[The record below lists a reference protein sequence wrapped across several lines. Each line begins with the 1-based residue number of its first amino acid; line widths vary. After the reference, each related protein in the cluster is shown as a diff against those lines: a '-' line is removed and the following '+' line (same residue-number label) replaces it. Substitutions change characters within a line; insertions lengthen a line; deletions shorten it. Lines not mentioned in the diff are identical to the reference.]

1 MMELRDVAARLSA
14 GAKGR
19 TEADLQSDVRT
30 MLLLAGSL
38 GLVEE
43 DLEVFL
49 EAPAG
54 GGRRID
60 VEAGATVIEVKKSVR
75 PGRALD
81 AAIAQLATYVRQR
94 TEELSHRHVGVLT
107 DGQTWILYH
116 LQPAGELA
124 EVSRICTRDKR
135 DGERLVAWLETVL
148 ATREEIAPTPREIVQ
163 RLGADSPAA
172 QLDLADL
179 RALYAACRANPEVQ
193 VKRELW
199 ARLLLSAL
207 GAGFEDSDEL
217 FVTHTYL
224 VLTAE
229 LIAHEVMG
237 LPTDPA
243 STDVRDLLEG
253 QQFAM
258 SGLHGVVEADFFDWP
273 AIIPQGQ
280 PVIAAIARRLSRFA
294 WRDVEHDVLKALY
307 ESVIDADTRRR
318 LGEYYTPDWLA
329 EKMVAERFQ
338 DPLNQRVLDPAC
350 GSGTFLFWAV
360 RRALQSCDAAGM
372 DNRVAVA
379 HIVSQIQGMDLH
391 PVAVTL
397 ARVTYLLALTPDRLV
412 DREELTVP
420 VFLGDSVRW
429 EQEDTLRS
437 EDGITVR
444 TTDPLEMIEDE
455 SNLHFPE
462 GVIEEP
468 QRFDRLVAELA
479 TKAAKRKPK
488 TKPPSIKGLL
498 NRHKVTGDDDR
509 QAVEIAFKK
518 LCRLHDSGRDH
529 VWSYYIRNLMRPLSF
544 MRPDGQV
551 DLLIGNPPWLSY
563 RSMPRKLQRTY
574 QALAKERGL
583 WAGGKVATNQ
593 DLSDL
598 FAARSVEQYLKEGG
612 SFAFVMPHGVLSR
625 RQYEGFRSGEWGS
638 EQVGVKA
645 KFAAPEDLAKVKPP
659 PFTNASCVVSGTKA
673 RLAGALPASA
683 IEWTGRLS
691 SPQIGWAD
699 AARELQSSGRDVI
712 AASDAHESPYRA
724 HFQQGASLVPRMLVT
739 VEEAE
744 EGPIGVTSGRVRVR
758 SARSANEKPPWK
770 SLPALDGVV
779 ERRFVRPMHVG
790 ATILAYRAREPQ
802 LAIVPYLGDELID
815 GSSER
820 LDEFPGL
827 AAYWREAEDV
837 WETNRAAA
845 TRLSLRQQVDFRNKL
860 SKQFPLPEHR
870 VLYTKSGQHLAACRL
885 NDEDAVVDHTL
896 YLAAVASV
904 EEARYLCAVLN
915 SQVLADAVLGLQ
927 ARGQHNPRH
936 FDTYV
941 FALGFP
947 IFDPTKGSH
956 RQLVQL
962 AARAEAV
969 AAELDIDPAWQF
981 QKARGVMRDAL
992 REDGVATL
1000 VDAAVVE
1007 LLASG
1012 PDVPSEEDAPLEST
1026 PPGLMDVLS
1035 EAKRTAKERRPKRRG
1050 RNSTKTRAKP
1060 STRQPV
1066 KSPIDRT

>member
-1 MMELRDVAARLSA
+1 MIDLNDIAARLSA

-19 TEADLQSDVRT
+19 TEADVQSDVRAL
-30 MLLLAGSL
+30 LLLAGSL

-81 AAIAQLATYVRQR
+81 AAIAQLAAYVRQR

-124 EVSRICTRDKR
+124 EVSRICTRGKR
-135 DGERLVAWLETVL
+135 NGERLVAWLEAVL
-148 ATREEIAPTPREIVQ
+148 ATREEIAPTPREIIQ
-163 RLGADSPAA
+163 RLGAESPAA

-179 RALYAACRANPEVQ
+179 RALYAACRADPEVQ

-237 LPTDPA
+237 LPTDPL

-273 AIIPQGQ
+273 AIAPQGQ

-294 WRDVEHDVLKALY
+294 WRNVEHDVLKALY

-338 DPLNQRVLDPAC
+338 DPLNQRLLDPAC

-372 DNRVAVA
+372 DNQTAVA
-379 HIVSQIQGMDLH
+379 HVVSRIQGMDLH

-412 DREELTVP
+412 DRDELTVP

-429 EQEDTLRS
+429 EQEDTLQS
-437 EDGITVR
+437 DDGITVR

-455 SNLHFPE
+455 SKLHFPE

-468 QRFDRLVAELA
+468 RRFDRLVAELA
-479 TKAAKRKPK
+479 TKAAKRKPR

-498 NRHKVTGDDDR
+498 NRHKVTGDEDR

-563 RSMPRKLQRTY
+563 RSMPRKLQRSY

-598 FAARSVEQYLKEGG
+598 FTARSVEQYLKEGG
-612 SFAFVMPHGVLSR
+612 SFAFVLPHGVLSR

-638 EQVGVKA
+638 EKDGVRA

-659 PFTNASCVVSGTKA
+659 PFTNASCVVSGAKA
-673 RLAGALPASA
+673 RFAGALPTSA

-691 SPQIGWAD
+691 SPQISWAD
-699 AARELQSSGRDVI
+699 AARELKSSGRDVI
-712 AASDAHESPYRA
+712 AASDAHESPYRT

-739 VEEAE
+739 VKEAK
-744 EGPIGVTSGRVRVR
+744 EGPIGVTSGQVRVR

-770 SLPALDGVV
+770 SLPALDGVI

-790 ATILAYRAREPQ
+790 ATILAYRPCEPQ
-802 LAIVPYLGDELID
+802 LAIVPNLGDELID

-827 AAYWREAEDV
+827 AAYWREAEEV
-837 WETNRAAA
+837 WEANRAAA
-845 TRLSLRQQVDFRNKL
+845 TRLNLREQIDFRNKL
-860 SKQFPLPEHR
+860 SKQFPLTEHR
-870 VLYTKSGQHLAACRL
+870 VLYTKSGQHLAACRI
-885 NDEDAVVDHTL
+885 NDHEAVIDHKL
-896 YLAAVASV
+896 YWAGVGDV
-904 EEARYLCAVLN
+904 EEARYLCGILN
-915 SQVLADAVLGLQ
+915 SQVLADAVVGLQ
-927 ARGQHNPRH
+927 ARGQHNPRD
-936 FDTYV
+936 FDMHI

-947 IFDPTKGSH
+947 LFDPTDGSH
-956 RQLVQL
+956 RQLAQL
-962 AARAEAV
+962 AARAERV
-969 AAELDIDPAWQF
+969 AAEVPIDPGWQF
-981 QKARGVMRDAL
+981 QKSRRIVREAL
-992 REDGVATL
+992 REDGVASL
-1000 VDAAVVE
+1000 IDAAVVE
-1007 LLASG
+1007 LLATG
-1012 PDVPSEEDAPLEST
+1012 PGKPAEEDAPLQQT
-1026 PPGLMDVLS
+1026 PAGLMDALS
-1035 EAKRTAKERRPKRRG
+1035 EAKCTAKESRPKRRG
-1050 RNSTKTRAKP
+1050 RKPTKTRAKP
-1060 STRQPV
+1060 PTPQPL

>member
-1 MMELRDVAARLSA
+1 MVALRNIVARLSA

-19 TEADLQSDVRT
+19 TEADIQSDVRAL
-30 MLLLAGSL
+30 LLLAGSL
-38 GLVEE
+38 ELVDE

-54 GGRRID
+54 GGQRID
-60 VEAGATVIEVKKSVR
+60 VEAGATVFEVKKSVR
-75 PGRALD
+75 PGRSFE
-81 AAIAQLATYVRQR
+81 AAIAQLSTYVRQR

-124 EVSRICTRDKR
+124 EVSRISVRDKR

-237 LPTDPA
+237 LSTDPV

-294 WRDVEHDVLKALY
+294 WRNVEHDVLKALY

-329 EKMVAERFQ
+329 EKMVTEHFQ
-338 DPLNQRVLDPAC
+338 DPLNQRLLDPAC

-372 DNRVAVA
+372 DNQAAVA
-379 HIVSQIQGMDLH
+379 HVVSQIQGMDLH

-412 DREELTVP
+412 DRDELTVP

-455 SNLHFPE
+455 SKLHFPE

-518 LCRLHDSGRDH
+518 LCRLHDFGRDH

-544 MRPDGQV
+544 MRPEGQV

-625 RQYEGFRSGEWGS
+625 RQYEGFRSGDWRPG
-638 EQVGVKA
+638 QYGA
-645 KFAAPEDLAKVKPP
+645 RARFAAPEDLAKVKPA
-659 PFTNASCVVSGTKA
+659 PFANASCVVSGTRT

-691 SPQIGWAD
+691 SQQISWAE
-699 AARELQSSGRDVI
+699 AARQLQSSGRDVI

-724 HFQQGASLVPRMLVT
+724 LFQQGASLVPRMLVT
-739 VEEAE
+739 VEETE

-770 SLPALDGVV
+770 SLPALDGVI

-802 LAIVPYLGDELID
+802 LAIVPHLGDELID

-827 AAYWREAEDV
+827 AAYWREAEEV

-860 SKQFPLPEHR
+860 SKQFPIAEHR
-870 VLYTKSGQHLAACRL
+870 VLYTKSGQHLAACRIT
-885 NDEDAVVDHTL
+885 DQEAVIDHKLYWAGVADVD
-896 YLAAVASV
+896 
-904 EEARYLCAVLN
+904 EARYLCGVLN
-915 SQVLADAVLGLQ
+915 SQILADAVVGLQ
-927 ARGQHNPRH
+927 ARGQYNPRD
-936 FDTYV
+936 FDMHI

-947 IFDPTKGSH
+947 IFDPTDGSH
-956 RQLVQL
+956 RQLAQL
-962 AARAEAV
+962 AARAEMV
-969 AAELDIDPAWQF
+969 AAEVSIDSAWQF
-981 QKARGVMRDAL
+981 QKARRIMREAL

-1000 VDAAVVE
+1000 IDAAVVE
-1007 LLASG
+1007 LFATG
-1012 PDVPSEEDAPLEST
+1012 PDAPVKEGTRLQST
-1026 PPGLMDVLS
+1026 APELMDALS
-1035 EAKRTAKERRPKRRG
+1035 EAKRAARGRRPKRRT
-1050 RNSTKTRAKP
+1050 RKPVETRAKP
-1060 STRQPV
+1060 PPAQPL
-1066 KSPIDRT
+1066 KSPIDR